1 MKKNDNNNLSTT
13 DINASDTTDVNMAE
27 SSDSEMSLEEA
38 FFAIDERLNALSE
51 DIPLER
57 AFELYKEGMNLLKL
71 CDEKIDKVE
80 KQVLVL
86 NEEGGL
92 DEF

>member
-1 MKKNDNNNLSTT
+1 MARRSNDKTE
-13 DINASDTTDVNMAE
+13 MEE
-27 SSDSEMSLEEA
+27 SKDMTLEEA
-38 FFAIDERLNALSE
+38 FTALDEKLDALSE

-57 AFELYKEGMNLLKL
+57 AFELYKQGMELLKL

-86 NEEGGL
+86 NEEGEL
-92 DEF
+92 DEL